1 MTSPLILYQKLIAE
15 AKSNSQTGLSSSL
28 LKRGAFFSAAIS
40 CMACSTSL
48 LRLSLF
54 GNDPYSCMN
63 LGYSLLTGL
72 SFGSCVSIF
81 NVLLLIPMLT
91 CGRRYLRIGTF
102 LYLILLGSVSDFS
115 YSIFAPVLAVPASDL
130 AARII
135 LLLSGMAV
143 SCFGVSL
150 YVCLNFG
157 MGPYDAFSCII
168 DDMTHGRLPF
178 RYARIL
184 LDSTA
189 VIIGFLLGS
198 LVGIGTV
205 VMALGMGPLI
215 NFFNK
220 HINIPILR
228 RNGLY

>member
-1 MTSPLILYQKLIAE
+1 MNSPFALCQKLI
-15 AKSNSQTGLSSSL
+15 TGPTDIHPDYLSTLRKRSL
-28 LKRGAFFSAAIS
+28 FFAAAIS

-54 GNDPYSCMN
+54 GNDPFSCMN
-63 LGYSLLTGL
+63 LSYSLMTGL

-81 NVLLLIPMLT
+81 NILLFIPMLT

-102 LYLILLGSVSDFS
+102 IYLVLLGPVSDLS
-115 YSIFAPVLAVPASDL
+115 YSLFAPYLAVPADDL
-130 AARII
+130 IPRV
-135 LLLSGMAV
+135 LLLLGGMAV

-150 YVCLNFG
+150 YMCLDFG
-157 MGPYDAFSCII
+157 MGPYDAASCII
-168 DDMTHGRLPF
+168 NDMTQGRLPF

-184 LDSTA
+184 LDSTS

-215 NFFNK
+215 NFFNQ
-220 HINIPILR
+220 HVNTPLLR
-228 RNGLY
+228 RNGLQ

>member
-1 MTSPLILYQKLIAE
+1 MTSPFALCQKLIMGPADIHPE
-15 AKSNSQTGLSSSL
+15 YLRTLRKRSL
-28 LKRGAFFSAAIS
+28 FFAAAIS

-81 NVLLLIPMLT
+81 NVLLFIPMLT

-102 LYLILLGSVSDFS
+102 IYLVLLGPVSDLS
-115 YSIFAPVLAVPASDL
+115 YSLFAPFLAVPADDL
-130 AARII
+130 IPRI
-135 LLLSGMAV
+135 LLLLSDMAV

-150 YVCLNFG
+150 YMCLDFG
-157 MGPYDAFSCII
+157 MGPYDAASCII
-168 DDMTHGRLPF
+168 NDMTHGRLPF
-178 RYARIL
+178 RYAR
-184 LDSTA
+184 
-189 VIIGFLLGS
+189 FLLGS

-215 NFFNK
+215 NFFNQ
-220 HINIPILR
+220 HVNTPLLR
-228 RNGLY
+228 HNGLQ

>member
-1 MTSPLILYQKLIAE
+1 MTSPFALCQKLIMGPADIHPE
-15 AKSNSQTGLSSSL
+15 YMHTLWKRSL
-28 LKRGAFFSAAIS
+28 FFAAAIS

-72 SFGSCVSIF
+72 SFGSCVSTF
-81 NVLLLIPMLT
+81 NILLFIPMLT

-102 LYLILLGSVSDFS
+102 IYLVLLGPVSDLS
-115 YSIFAPVLAVPASDL
+115 YSLFVPFLAVPADNL
-130 AARII
+130 IPRI
-135 LLLSGMAV
+135 LLLLGGMAV

-150 YVCLNFG
+150 YMCLDFG
-157 MGPYDAFSCII
+157 MGPYDAASCII
-168 DDMTHGRLPF
+168 NDMTQGRLPF
-178 RYARIL
+178 RYERIL
-184 LDSTA
+184 LDSTS

-205 VMALGMGPLI
+205 IMALGMGPLI
-215 NFFNK
+215 NFFNQ
-220 HINIPILR
+220 HVNTPLLR
-228 RNGLY
+228 CNGLQ

>member
-1 MTSPLILYQKLIAE
+1 MTSPLVLCQRLIMGPADIHPE
-15 AKSNSQTGLSSSL
+15 STRTLWKRSL
-28 LKRGAFFSAAIS
+28 FFAAAIS

-72 SFGSCVSIF
+72 SFGNCVSIF
-81 NVLLLIPMLT
+81 NILLFIPMLT
-91 CGRRYLRIGTF
+91 CGRHYLRIGTF
-102 LYLILLGSVSDFS
+102 IYLVLLGPVSDLS
-115 YSIFAPVLAVPASDL
+115 YSVFAPYLAVSADDL
-130 AARII
+130 MSRI
-135 LLLSGMAV
+135 LLLLGGMSV

-150 YVCLNFG
+150 YMCLDFG
-157 MGPYDAFSCII
+157 MGPYDAASCII
-168 DDMTHGRLPF
+168 NDMTGGRLPF

-184 LDSTA
+184 LDSTS

-198 LVGIGTV
+198 LVGVGTI

-215 NFFNK
+215 NFFNQRV
-220 HINIPILR
+220 NMPLLR
-228 RNGLY
+228 RNGLQ

>member
-1 MTSPLILYQKLIAE
+1 MNSPFALCQKLI
-15 AKSNSQTGLSSSL
+15 TGPTDIRPDYLRTLRKRSL
-28 LKRGAFFSAAIS
+28 FFAAAIS

-81 NVLLLIPMLT
+81 NILLFIPMLT

-102 LYLILLGSVSDFS
+102 IYLVLLGPVSDLS
-115 YSIFAPVLAVPASDL
+115 YSLFVPFLAVPADNL
-130 AARII
+130 IPRI
-135 LLLSGMAV
+135 LLLLGGMAV

-150 YVCLNFG
+150 YMCLDFG
-157 MGPYDAFSCII
+157 MGPYDAASCII
-168 DDMTHGRLPF
+168 NDMTHGRLPF

-184 LDSTA
+184 LDSTS

-215 NFFNK
+215 NFFNQ
-220 HINIPILR
+220 HVNTPLLR
-228 RNGLY
+228 HNGLQ